1 MSVVLFKRKLTNFL
15 PCEQNSLRSC
25 KRNEEEKTRELSR
38 KIDWNRICSRGTNLF
53 RQRKVEFSAQLYARP
68 SKINAVHKSNIICGN
83 IDASNAD
90 IDNPTKKKKKK
101 IIRGPKKFW
110 KPRWHIGRWKR
121 HICRHST
128 LLKIFKFVKVLSVV
142 FVLFKCKFTNSLYRQ
157 RKLEFRAQIS
167 ALPLRKVHQ
176 IKARLCHHTYMY
188 TIAK

>member
-90 IDNPTKKKKKK
+90 IDNPTKKKKKLYGDRRNFENQDDILAVESAIFAAIQPCSK
-101 IIRGPKKFW
+101 YLNLSRFCPW
-110 KPRWHIGRWKR
+110 CLSYSNANLQTLCIGNGN
-121 HICRHST
+121 
-128 LLKIFKFVKVLSVV
+128 LNLGLKSRRFLCE
-142 FVLFKCKFTNSLYRQ
+142 KCTK
-157 RKLEFRAQIS
+157 
-167 ALPLRKVHQ
+167 
-176 IKARLCHHTYMY
+176 
-188 TIAK
+188 

>member
-90 IDNPTKKKKKK
+90 IDNPTKKKKNYTGTEE
-101 IIRGPKKFW
+101 I
-110 KPRWHIGRWKR
+110 
-121 HICRHST
+121 
-128 LLKIFKFVKVLSVV
+128 LKTKMTYWPLKAPYLPPFNL
-142 FVLFKCKFTNSLYRQ
+142 
-157 RKLEFRAQIS
+157 AQNI
-167 ALPLRKVHQ
+167 
-176 IKARLCHHTYMY
+176 
-188 TIAK
+188 